1 MKVSIVTG
9 AALALFAIAF
19 PACAA
24 DDAALTRMALC
35 QDSWIEWTKKEPK
48 TFDTFRGRFMDQFA
62 MPRENKPYWMP
73 KANVTVLGM
82 HVAQAFPDSVG
93 MGVGFSLMVDAPYDT
108 ARAALEK
115 AVGKKLQHCEASD
128 GTKGCELDVAPQR
141 TVTLMAEDNPK
152 SRQSLIGCY
161 YFYEK

>member
-1 MKVSIVTG
+1 MKSLLLAT
-9 AALALFAIAF
+9 AAFAIAIAL
-19 PACAA
+19 PASAA

-35 QDSWIEWTKKEPK
+35 QDSWIEWTKNEPK
-48 TFDTFRGRFMDQFA
+48 SFEGFRAHFMEQFA
-62 MPRENKPYWMP
+62 MPRENKPNWMP

-82 HVAQAFPDSVG
+82 HVAEAFPDSVG
-93 MGVGFSLMVDAPYDT
+93 MGVGFSLMVDAPYDA

-115 AVGKKLQHCEASD
+115 ATGKKLQHCEASD
-128 GTKGCELDVAPQR
+128 GSRGCELEVAPQR
-141 TVTLMAEDNPK
+141 TITLEAEDNPK